1 MKVLLYRPRITD
13 RNCQDLHK
21 RKKTEMVT
29 GETVRSCFL
38 ENVSV
43 NLRLNSSHTSQNM
56 SKFYLQIKRLPVRVT
71 VSNVSGALAL
81 HLILLEY
88 CVASD
93 LFIILQIS
101 LRGHWIPELLSDCF
115 EHASPILGPSDARI
129 IIAGDINQLHFG
141 CEWVAWAV
149 TLGFAI
155 VIQTT
160 STVLQSE
167 LSWISWEYGTIRYSS
182 RLQYSRFGS
191 I

>member
-13 RNCQDLHK
+13 GNCEDLHK

-93 LFIILQIS
+93 LSIILQIS
-101 LRGHWIPELLSDCF
+101 LRGHWIPEFLSDCF

-129 IIAGDINQLHFG
+129 ITAGDISDPLTNFI
-141 CEWVAWAV
+141 
-149 TLGFAI
+149 LG
-155 VIQTT
+155 V
-160 STVLQSE
+160 SE
-167 LSWISWEYGTIRYSS
+167 LRELWLWDSLLWLKL
-182 RLQYSRFGS
+182 RLLYFKVNCRGYLGNTGRFATVVDYN